1 MALGPPE
8 LRYKHLGNRFAEGS
22 FLRYVYFKL
31 VIGRDHLIRNVGLQH
46 KATFSNPSP
55 AVHTCMPSILGN
67 NFIIVL
73 PAQEKDADLVL
84 ATNDTAVNDELT
96 PEGQEDDG
104 DWEQVGPRNKSMVT
118 RMVRC

>member
-1 MALGPPE
+1 MILLQHG
-8 LRYKHLGNRFAEGS
+8 
-22 FLRYVYFKL
+22 L
-31 VIGRDHLIRNVGLQH
+31 VIPCFDRCQLTIMWTSNINVGLQH
-46 KATFSNPSP
+46 KATTSNPST
-55 AVHTCMPSILGN
+55 AIHTCMPAMLGTCN

-84 ATNDTAVNDELT
+84 ATNDSAVNDELT